1 MHRLFS
7 GVLGALLVFTAC
19 GQPAPQVTKPI
30 VLTSFSVLADMTH
43 NILGDVATVESI
55 VGPDS
60 DAHAYEP
67 RPADSARLGSAAA
80 VVRIGLGFEL
90 WLDDLLVSAESTA
103 RIIDASSGV
112 VTHTGHEGHDEVDPH
127 IWHDV
132 QRSIQMVKTISAAL
146 REVFPAGA
154 ATITA
159 NTDRY
164 IAELTALDA
173 ELLRMAETIPS
184 EQRVLVTSHDTFGYF
199 AERYGFTVVGTVF
212 GTSTADADP
221 SAQAIAALVDQI
233 KASGT
238 RAIFIEN
245 MSNPTLTERIA
256 NEADV
261 IVAPPL
267 YTDALGLPSSAG
279 DTYIKMMR
287 SNMTTIVTALRGNG

>member
-1 MHRLFS
+1 
-7 GVLGALLVFTAC
+7 
-19 GQPAPQVTKPI
+19 
-30 VLTSFSVLADMTH
+30 
-43 NILGDVATVESI
+43 
-55 VGPDS
+55 
-60 DAHAYEP
+60 
-67 RPADSARLGSAAA
+67 
-80 VVRIGLGFEL
+80 
-90 WLDDLLVSAESTA
+90 
-103 RIIDASSGV
+103 
-112 VTHTGHEGHDEVDPH
+112 
-127 IWHDV
+127 
-132 QRSIQMVKTISAAL
+132 MVKTISAAL
-146 REVFPAGA
+146 REVFPAGE

-164 IAELTALDA
+164 IAELTVLDA